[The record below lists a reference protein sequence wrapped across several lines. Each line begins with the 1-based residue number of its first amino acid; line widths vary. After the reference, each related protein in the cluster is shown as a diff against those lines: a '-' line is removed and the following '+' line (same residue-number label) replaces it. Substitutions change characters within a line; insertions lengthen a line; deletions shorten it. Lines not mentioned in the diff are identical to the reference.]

1 MFCRKLQ
8 FQFQID
14 QFHLFL
20 NHQFQFRNWTDPM
33 PVSEA
38 INCNLMYTPF
48 TGYNIKNKY
57 PYSRIYI
64 KLYLLFYGS
73 QDLCLQG
80 FQGYHGVQYLDVIY
94 GMFKYLKWKQ
104 TDIIY
109 YLDVWRKPPN
119 IYIYIKKTVCI
130 NIFDEYLMIIIKYR

>member
-1 MFCRKLQ
+1 
-8 FQFQID
+8 
-14 QFHLFL
+14 
-20 NHQFQFRNWTDPM
+20 
-33 PVSEA
+33 
-38 INCNLMYTPF
+38 MYTPF